1 MLRKYR
7 MVKKN
12 IFEYIHNRIVAG
24 IAIEAI
30 VSEVRDRYAACLAF
44 YQCEPDMIDE
54 FIHWMC
60 EYSYLY
66 VNGHYYDEVIPTEG
80 A

>member
-12 IFEYIHNRIVAG
+12 IFEYIQ
-24 IAIEAI
+24 AI
-30 VSEVRDRYAACLAF
+30 VTEVRDRFAACLAF
-44 YQCEPDMIDE
+44 YQCEPAMIDE
-54 FIHWMC
+54 FILWIC
-60 EYSYLY
+60 ELSYLY